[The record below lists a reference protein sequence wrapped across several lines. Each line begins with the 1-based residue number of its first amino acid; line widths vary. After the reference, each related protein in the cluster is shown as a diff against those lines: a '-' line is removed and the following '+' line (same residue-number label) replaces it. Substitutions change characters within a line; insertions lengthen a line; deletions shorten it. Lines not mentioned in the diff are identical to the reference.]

1 MSQPFKALSPSM
13 PRVPEL
19 DYFPAL
25 VNPLNV
31 AAGPNQDLTGTLTA
45 TMAGS
50 VNPVGTDV
58 VWTLI
63 SGPGTAA
70 FTDATSLTTDV
81 TVSETGT
88 YGFRLTASNDY
99 WDKYDDLV
107 ITFNP

>member
-1 MSQPFKALSPSM
+1 MQPFKALSPSM

-19 DYFPAL
+19 DYFPSL

-31 AAGPNQDLTGTLTA
+31 AAGPNQDILSLLTV

-63 SGPGTAA
+63 SGPGTAT

-81 TVSETGT
+81 TVSEIGT

-99 WDKYDDLV
+99 WQKYDDLV